1 MGQDE
6 NLDRDDGLDDDVTEE
21 GEAEGVAEIEMAKG
35 PMSPADAEALD
46 RETLEG
52 LDDEARGSLDEAAQ
66 TAGTKAGPQA
76 AGSVALSKNFL
87 LAEFHCCRG
96 HCAGAAVPSAA
107 IPALRRL
114 VTNVLQPMRDR
125 FGTCSVHSGFRNDA
139 HNAHVGGED
148 NSHHQ
153 YHRRPAS
160 PAADVSFATGDVEA
174 WATEARRL
182 FERLGGNVGGIGRY
196 PDQRFVHCDLGAKRS
211 WPTPGL

>member
-1 MGQDE
+1 VGQD
-6 NLDRDDGLDDDVTEE
+6 NPDRNDRPDDDVTEE

-35 PMSPADAEALD
+35 PLGAADAEALD

-52 LDDEARGSLDEAAQ
+52 LDDQARASLDEAAQ
-66 TAGTKAGPQA
+66 EPGTRAGPPA
-76 AGSVALSKNFL
+76 PGAVPLSKNFV

-114 VTNVLQPMRDR
+114 VTNVLQPMRDK
-125 FGTCSVHSGFRNDA
+125 FGACSVHSGFRNDA

-153 YHRRPAS
+153 YHRRPTS

-182 FERLGGNVGGIGRY
+182 FARLGNVGGIGRY
-196 PDQRFVHCDLGAKRS
+196 PAQRFVHCDLGAKRS

>member
-1 MGQDE
+1 MDQDA
-6 NLDRDDGLDDDVTEE
+6 NPDDDVTEE
-21 GEAEGVAEIEMAKG
+21 GEAEGVAEIEMTRGALR
-35 PMSPADAEALD
+35 PADAQALD
-46 RETLEG
+46 RETLDG
-52 LDDEARGSLDEAAQ
+52 LDDEGRAALDEAAREP
-66 TAGTKAGPQA
+66 GTRGAPRA
-76 AGSVALSKNFL
+76 AGSIVLSKNFV

-107 IPALRRL
+107 ITALRRL

-125 FGTCSVHSGFRNDA
+125 FGACSVHSGFRNDA

-153 YHRRPAS
+153 YHRRPTS

-182 FERLGGNVGGIGRY
+182 FERVGGNVGGIGRY
-196 PDQRFVHCDLGAKRS
+196 PAQRFVHCDLGAKRS

>member
-1 MGQDE
+1 MGQDANPE
-6 NLDRDDGLDDDVTEE
+6 RSEEAEDDVTEE
-21 GEAEGVAEIEMAKG
+21 SEAEGVAEVEMTKG
-35 PMSPADAEALD
+35 AMRPADAEELD

-52 LDDEARGSLDEAAQ
+52 LDDEGRASLDEGAQ
-66 TAGTKAGPQA
+66 DAGTRAGPQA
-76 AGSVALSKNFL
+76 AGSIALSKNFML
-87 LAEFHCCRG
+87 SEFHCCRG

-125 FGTCSVHSGFRNDA
+125 FGTCTVHSGFRNDA
-139 HNAHVGGED
+139 HNAHVRGED
-148 NSHHQ
+148 NSHHL
-153 YHRRPAS
+153 YHRRPTS

-182 FERLGGNVGGIGRY
+182 FQGLGNVGGIGRY
-196 PDQRFVHCDLGAKRS
+196 PAQRFVHCDLGAKRS